1 MFIYSFNVFLKK
13 LYFYNWKLIN
23 DNKVIVIL
31 VLVILEVI
39 NVISRLCLKSDVFVF
54 LFFRVLE
61 FVSWGMYYWSITC
74 WKNFVEIGVLIVV
87 DV

>member
-61 FVSWGMYYWSITC
+61 FVFWGMYYWSITC